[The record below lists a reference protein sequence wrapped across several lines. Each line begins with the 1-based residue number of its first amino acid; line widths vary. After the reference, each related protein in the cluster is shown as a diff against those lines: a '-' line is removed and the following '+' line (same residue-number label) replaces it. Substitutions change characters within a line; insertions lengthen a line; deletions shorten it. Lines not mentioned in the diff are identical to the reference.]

1 MASTDIADSDL
12 LPIIGTDENVALRSS
27 LTQALK
33 AIGEARGALSLA
45 ETAIKDAMRLQEPA
59 PPTPPLMQ
67 PEPEPTVVTPD
78 ATSESAIIV
87 IDDNECERAA
97 KIRRLNCRLFD
108 SSTPTPMA
116 GHGSPTLELG
126 TGDAADEGDSADDD
140 SD

>member
-45 ETAIKDAMRLQEPA
+45 ETAIKDAMKLQEPA

-67 PEPEPTVVTPD
+67 TVTPD
-78 ATSESAIIV
+78 AASESAIIV
-87 IDDNECERAA
+87 IDDNECESAA

-116 GHGSPTLELG
+116 GHGSG
-126 TGDAADEGDSADDD
+126 TADAADEGTSTDNPDDVK
-140 SD
+140 SPWSVE

>member
-1 MASTDIADSDL
+1 MASTGIADSDL

-87 IDDNECERAA
+87 IDDNECQRAA
-97 KIRRLNCRLFD
+97 KMRRLNCRLFD

-116 GHGSPTLELG
+116 RHLSP
-126 TGDAADEGDSADDD
+126 TGDAADEGDSDDDD